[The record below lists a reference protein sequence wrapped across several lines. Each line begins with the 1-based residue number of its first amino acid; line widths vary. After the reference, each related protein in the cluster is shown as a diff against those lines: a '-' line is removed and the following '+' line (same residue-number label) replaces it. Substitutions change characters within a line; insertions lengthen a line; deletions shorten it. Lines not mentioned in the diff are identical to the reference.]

1 MIITPID
8 CFYIAMICTIFGF
21 IIHLEI
27 SMVSLKAMM
36 KEHVKFDSRMS
47 DIGKHLQNLEKKL

>member
-1 MIITPID
+1 MNIIAID
-8 CFYIAMICTIFGF
+8 LFYIAMICTIFGF